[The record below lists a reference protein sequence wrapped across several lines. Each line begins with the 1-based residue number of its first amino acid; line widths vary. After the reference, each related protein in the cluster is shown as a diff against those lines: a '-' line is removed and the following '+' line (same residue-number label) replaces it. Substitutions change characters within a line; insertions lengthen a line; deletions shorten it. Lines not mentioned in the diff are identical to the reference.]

1 MTKYTTIE
9 LTDLDKGQKAIVD
22 AVINEGRMREKEE
35 ILEKI
40 ERKITEMYA
49 QNNREMVEF
58 LEQLIRD
65 LDLDL

>member
-9 LTDLDKGQKAIVD
+9 LTDLNNGQKAIVD

-49 QNNREMVEF
+49 QDNREMIEF

>member
-1 MTKYTTIE
+1 MTSYVEIDLKDMNKAE
-9 LTDLDKGQKAIVD
+9 LGIVN
-22 AVINEGRMREKEE
+22 AVINEGRMRRNEE
-35 ILEKI
+35 VLEKI

-49 QNNREMVEF
+49 QNNREMIEF

>member
-9 LTDLDKGQKAIVD
+9 LTDLDKGQKAIVE

-35 ILEKI
+35 VLAKI

-58 LEQLIRD
+58 LEELIRD

>member
-40 ERKITEMYA
+40 ERKITEMYS
-49 QNNREMVEF
+49 QDNREMIEF
-58 LEQLIRD
+58 LEQLTRD

>member
-9 LTDLDKGQKAIVD
+9 LTDLDKSQKAIVN

-49 QNNREMVEF
+49 QDNREMIEF

>member
-9 LTDLDKGQKAIVD
+9 LKDLDKGQKAIVD

-35 ILEKI
+35 ILAKI

-49 QNNREMVEF
+49 QDNREMIEF

>member
-1 MTKYTTIE
+1 MEKYTTIE

-49 QNNREMVEF
+49 QDNRDMIEF

>member
-40 ERKITEMYA
+40 ERKITEMYS
-49 QNNREMVEF
+49 QDNREMVEF

-65 LDLDL
+65 LDLDM

>member
-9 LTDLDKGQKAIVD
+9 LTDLDNGQKAIVE

-49 QNNREMVEF
+49 NNNFEMVEF

>member
-1 MTKYTTIE
+1 VTKYTTIE
-9 LTDLDKGQKAIVD
+9 LTDLDKGQKAIVE

-35 ILEKI
+35 VLAKI

-58 LEQLIRD
+58 LEELIRD

>member
-9 LTDLDKGQKAIVD
+9 LTDLDKGQKAIVE
-22 AVINEGRMREKEE
+22 AVINEGRLQVKEQV
-35 ILEKI
+35 LEKI
-40 ERKITEMYA
+40 ERKITEMYS
-49 QNNREMVEF
+49 QNNLEMVEF

>member
-40 ERKITEMYA
+40 ERKITEMYSE
-49 QNNREMVEF
+49 NNREMVEF

>member
-9 LTDLDKGQKAIVD
+9 LTDLDEGAKAIVE
-22 AVINEGRMREKEE
+22 AVINEGRLQVKEQV
-35 ILEKI
+35 LEKI
-40 ERKITEMYA
+40 ERKITEMYS
-49 QNNREMVEF
+49 QNNLEMVEF